1 MRNVDISCVADCDS
15 CEKVKR
21 FFCEFRCAE
30 CADNI
35 SFEFPVNVSM
45 KFLAE
50 RMVLF
55 IIIFSSH
62 ENYLSGTDEKD
73 MVEFKRKSHWLLGL
87 SIIDIDSD
95 EEIAGYYKVFP
106 DEGRFEVER
115 WITDYCATDILK
127 KGYISSDK
135 QKDRL
140 KYRLVAMAY

>member
-1 MRNVDISCVADCDS
+1 MRDVDISCVADCDS
-15 CEKVKR
+15 YEKVKR

-50 RMVLF
+50 RMVLL
-55 IIIFSSH
+55 IIIFNSH
-62 ENYLSGTDEKD
+62 ENYLSGTDEND
-73 MVEFKRKSHWLLGL
+73 MVEFKHKSHWMLGF
-87 SIIDIDSD
+87 SIINVDRD

-106 DEGRFEVER
+106 DDGHIKVEK
-115 WITDYCATDILK
+115 WITDYCAADISQ
-127 KGYISSDK
+127 KGYMSSDK